1 MALLRIKLRRAK
13 PSMKFK
19 NIKKEASSKG
29 RPSGRKSPSNSRTIP
44 DFVKTSSGKPA
55 LFRLSF
61 PKLSP
66 SKLLRV
72 YRVALKIFIVII
84 FILAVAIVGL
94 DLDANIK
101 AKQEIDL
108 EREKLTQELKFWENF
123 ISKHQDYKDAYFKL
137 SILEYKLGDAS
148 KSKMYV
154 EKGLTL
160 DPNSQEGKKI
170 EEFLGKSSTF

>member
-1 MALLRIKLRRAK
+1 
-13 PSMKFK
+13 MKFK
-19 NIKKEASSKG
+19 NIKKKASARG
-29 RPSGRKSPSNSRTIP
+29 GSGKKEKSPSNSRTIP
-44 DFVKTSSGKPA
+44 DFAEASAGRPA
-55 LFRLSF
+55 LFRLPF

-170 EEFLGKSSTF
+170 EEFLSK